1 MTQRG
6 KDAIDKSDFI
16 EAYLQTTTGRSAGT
30 DLNEHGKNITTSH
43 ELGHALSAQVM
54 YEVADKYLKNWQKPK
69 EVNFISLD
77 PRSYYGGIVYFKDS
91 DNQEVT
97 FETIMAHLVFAYG
110 GNSAEKI
117 IYGIDASLGI
127 SIDMEQVANI
137 ANTAVL
143 DMGMGPKTGVRHIP
157 KNALNSADVSSEKK
171 LMIEQDVDSM
181 LMGAKYISDRII
193 EEYKPFVLE
202 FTKRHSKD
210 VGSGEC
216 LILGEDFIKELNEWR
231 NKQDDKTKERLSN
244 LEKEIVDTLN
254 KVKNN
259 K

>member
-1 MTQRG
+1 
-6 KDAIDKSDFI
+6 
-16 EAYLQTTTGRSAGT
+16 
-30 DLNEHGKNITTSH
+30 
-43 ELGHALSAQVM
+43 
-54 YEVADKYLKNWQKPK
+54 
-69 EVNFISLD
+69 
-77 PRSYYGGIVYFKDS
+77 
-91 DNQEVT
+91 
-97 FETIMAHLVFAYG
+97 
-110 GNSAEKI
+110 
-117 IYGIDASLGI
+117 
-127 SIDMEQVANI
+127 
-137 ANTAVL
+137 
-143 DMGMGPKTGVRHIP
+143 
-157 KNALNSADVSSEKK
+157 
-171 LMIEQDVDSM
+171 M